1 MLKRYFQFIL
11 VLALVGLMGIS
22 CSGGKDETASSG
34 SCTDVTETLG
44 SPKTIEETV
53 TLINALPRPLSLG
66 CFLNSLKAP
75 LKVMAVNSIG
85 SAQPAVDNAN
95 PRIFIIRNNLVLSVA
110 TAGAGKSLLEF
121 GEFISGNESFKGEL
135 AFPIEG
141 TVTADQ
147 IMSQM
152 AQTSST
158 SSACVTCHG
167 AERKLKHGNLGPL
180 WASNIVRPNTDQ
192 RVRYPYLR
200 AQASSCNTELTPH
213 RCDILK
219 AIYTKGQAE
228 DVDFPY

>member
-1 MLKRYFQFIL
+1 MLKKYFYFTL
-11 VLALVGLMGIS
+11 VIALAGTLSIN
-22 CSGGKDETASSG
+22 CSGGKDETVSSG

-53 TLINALPRPLSLG
+53 ALINALPRPLSLG

-75 LKVMAVNSIG
+75 LKVMAVNSSG

-110 TAGAGKSLLEF
+110 TAGAGKSLLEL

-135 AFPIEG
+135 AFPVEG
-141 TVTADQ
+141 TVTAEQ
-147 IMSQM
+147 IMAQL
-152 AQTSST
+152 AQTST
-158 SSACVTCHG
+158 SSTCATCHG
-167 AERKLKHGNLGPL
+167 AERKLQHGNLGVL
-180 WASNIVRPNTDQ
+180 WASNVVRPNTAQ
-192 RVRYPYLR
+192 RVVYPYLR
-200 AQASSCNTELTPH
+200 AQASACNSELTPH

-228 DVDFPY
+228 DADFPY